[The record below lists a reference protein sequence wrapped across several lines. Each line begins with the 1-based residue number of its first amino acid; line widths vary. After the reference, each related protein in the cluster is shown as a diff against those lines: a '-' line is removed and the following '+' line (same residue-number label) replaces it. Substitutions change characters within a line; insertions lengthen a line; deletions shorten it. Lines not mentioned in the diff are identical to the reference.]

1 LGVVVGVVVATFTTQ
16 MLAALLFGISRGD
29 IVTYLGVIVLLTT
42 TSLVASALPAWRAAR
57 VDPAA
62 ALRSD

>member
-1 LGVVVGVVVATFTTQ
+1 